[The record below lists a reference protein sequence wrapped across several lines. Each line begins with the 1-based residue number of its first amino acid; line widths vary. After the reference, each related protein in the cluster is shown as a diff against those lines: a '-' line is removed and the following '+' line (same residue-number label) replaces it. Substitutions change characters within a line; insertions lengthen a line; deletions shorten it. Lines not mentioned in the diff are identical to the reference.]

1 MSNLHKR
8 QVYSGLFEIVKD
20 DKYYY
25 NSGIGS
31 KFNKLT
37 PDGIKEIIEYI
48 EHMAPLMIE
57 KDRIEQ
63 EALAKTFVWEEL
75 KK

>member
-20 DKYYY
+20 NKYYY
-25 NSGIGS
+25 NSGMS
-31 KFNKLT
+31 PKFNKLT
-37 PDGIKEIIEYI
+37 PDGIKEIVEYI

-63 EALAKTFVWEEL
+63 EAFAKTFVWEEL